1 MITEK
6 VDVSEVGT
14 GSRFSLSFGEYP
26 PTVDLLTRG
35 QVVPLEGTQGV
46 YRPKIS
52 SSLRTY
58 GEKQECAAW
67 VSSVSV
73 RCSRVRLSVCAARCS
88 VSLLSSVIVWFVC
101 L

>member
-1 MITEK
+1 MVILVLNTK
-6 VDVSEVGT
+6 W
-14 GSRFSLSFGEYP
+14 SRFSLSFGEIP
-26 PTVDLLTRG
+26 SGTVDLLTRG

-58 GEKQECAAW
+58 GGKQECAAW

-73 RCSRVRLSVCAARCS
+73 RCKCSSTYTGNRCAFARILSVP
-88 VSLLSSVIVWFVC
+88 IPIDT
-101 L
+101 

>member
-1 MITEK
+1 MIMLASSAYIGVLLGIDFLCRLLK
-6 VDVSEVGT
+6 
-14 GSRFSLSFGEYP
+14 YP

-58 GEKQECAAW
+58 GGKQECAAW

-73 RCSRVRLSVCAARCS
+73 RCSVVRLSVCAAK
-88 VSLLSSVIVWFVC
+88 V
-101 L
+101 